1 VLCSVAKGES
11 RLTGVKRLR
20 IKESDRIAAMKE
32 GLLRMNVD
40 IVEEGNSVIIKNSKP
55 VAATIDPKND
65 HRIAMAFAV
74 LALVAE
80 GETIIQD
87 AECVSKSF
95 PSFWGVM
102 KQLGINLEE
111 IV

>member
-1 VLCSVAKGES
+1 LLRVSK
-11 RLTGVKRLR
+11 LTGIKRLR

-32 GLLRMNVD
+32 GLMRMNVD
-40 IVEEGNSVIIKNSKP
+40 VMEEENSVTIKTSKP
-55 VAATIDPKND
+55 TGAIIDPKND

-74 LALVAE
+74 LSLVTE

-95 PSFWGVM
+95 PNFWSVM
-102 KQLGINLEE
+102 KHLGMNLEE
-111 IV
+111 IK

>member
-1 VLCSVAKGES
+1 
-11 RLTGVKRLR
+11 
-20 IKESDRIAAMKE
+20 MKE

-40 IVEEGNSVIIKNSKP
+40 IVEEGNSVIIKNSTP

-74 LALVAE
+74 LALVSE

-95 PSFWGVM
+95 PSFWGEM
-102 KQLGINLEE
+102 KQLGVNLEE